1 MEAAQNAADAELPVE
16 HLGNVFLDS
25 FCGLRT
31 ITLKKEGHDGEV
43 RSAGHITKLIPSMMP
58 SAWHI
63 SLKAHPKG
71 SQDVHSM
78 FTACAELVDA
88 FWFWGCV
95 KHISIATRCGRDG
108 PALWQLARMPYPN
121 VAQQKLRDDVG
132 SHM

>member
-1 MEAAQNAADAELPVE
+1 
-16 HLGNVFLDS
+16 
-25 FCGLRT
+25 
-31 ITLKKEGHDGEV
+31 
-43 RSAGHITKLIPSMMP
+43 
-58 SAWHI
+58 
-63 SLKAHPKG
+63 
-71 SQDVHSM
+71 M

>member
-1 MEAAQNAADAELPVE
+1 MEALQNAADAELPVE

-31 ITLKKEGHDGEV
+31 FTLKKEGHDGEV

-108 PALWQLARMPYPN
+108 PAL
-121 VAQQKLRDDVG
+121 
-132 SHM
+132 